1 MNSTVEN
8 RFLGIALG
16 FDVTVIVLPSSL
28 AMQAAGYRSPVLEI
42 ALRTAIHHGRSTTR
56 MRPFAARRTRQEYE
70 VKRTAENQRK
80 VVAVRVNP
88 QIEQRL
94 RLLAELTGRRQSFFL
109 QQMIEGG
116 IGAMEDTWLPPDV
129 LSRVRSGTMPSRQ
142 QASDAI
148 SDLFGS
154 SLPDQAS

>member
-1 MNSTVEN
+1 M
-8 RFLGIALG
+8 
-16 FDVTVIVLPSSL
+16 
-28 AMQAAGYRSPVLEI
+28 
-42 ALRTAIHHGRSTTR
+42 
-56 MRPFAARRTRQEYE
+56 
-70 VKRTAENQRK
+70 KRTAENKLK

-94 RLLAELTGRRQSFFL
+94 RLLAESTGRRQSFFL

-129 LSRVRSGTMPSRQ
+129 LSQVRSGTMPSRQ

-148 SDLFGS
+148 SDLFS
-154 SLPDQAS
+154 SALPDQAS

>member
-1 MNSTVEN
+1 
-8 RFLGIALG
+8 
-16 FDVTVIVLPSSL
+16 
-28 AMQAAGYRSPVLEI
+28 
-42 ALRTAIHHGRSTTR
+42 
-56 MRPFAARRTRQEYE
+56 

-116 IGAMEDTWLPPDV
+116 IGAMEATWAATGC
-129 LSRVRSGTMPSRQ
+129 SRAGPQRH
-142 QASDAI
+142 DAVAATGERRDRRPLWQLI
-148 SDLFGS
+148 
-154 SLPDQAS
+154 AR